1 MGINDMIKSMTG
13 FGSKEAYLKP
23 FGKVSIELRSA
34 NHKFLESVFHFPV
47 GFLSLEDRI
56 KKEIEAK
63 VKRGRV
69 VCAVNISGSKGSKI
83 FINKDLLKNYILGLK
98 HIKKEFG
105 IADELNINTL
115 VHLPGILSLEE
126 NQIPASSIWPRLKIL
141 LNGALDELVKMRA
154 KEGRALNGFLKSKA
168 DNLDKGLKAVKAA
181 FKKAAARKA
190 CELNCD
196 EEKASFLKGADITE
210 EIERLTFHVR
220 NFKSK
225 LSKNIPMG
233 KELDFIAQEMQR
245 EANTMAA
252 KSFDAGISAKV
263 VQMKSQ
269 VEKIREQVQNI
280 E

>member
-1 MGINDMIKSMTG
+1 MIKSMTG
-13 FGSKEAYLKP
+13 FGSKEAQVEP
-23 FGKVSIELRSA
+23 FGKVSIELRCT
-34 NHKFLESVFHFPV
+34 NHKFLEIVFHLPE

-63 VKRGRV
+63 LKRGRV
-69 VCAVNISGSKGSKI
+69 TCAINISGSKGSKVS
-83 FINKDLLKNYILGLK
+83 INKGLLKNYILSLK
-98 HIKKEFG
+98 NIKKEFG
-105 IADELNINTL
+105 IKDELSINTL
-115 VHLPGILSLEE
+115 IHLPGILSLEE
-126 NQIPASSIWPRLKIL
+126 SNVSVSSIWPRLKVL
-141 LNGALDELVKMRA
+141 LNGALDELVKMRV
-154 KEGRALNGFLKSKA
+154 KEGKALVGFLKSKA
-168 DNLDKGLKAVKAA
+168 DNLDKGLKTVKAS
-181 FKKAAARKA
+181 FKNAAAKKVNG
-190 CELNCD
+190 LNSD
-196 EEKASFLKGADITE
+196 EERASFLKDADITE

-225 LSKNIPMG
+225 LSKNIPVG

-252 KSFDAGISAKV
+252 KSFDASISARV